1 MFLLPVFPDDVL
13 CLIAGLTAMRL
24 RTFTVVMVLT
34 RPWGLLVSALL
45 GAGLISFSIPL
56 WIWIVI
62 AVFCAALFVLAIK
75 YAPLIE
81 ERIHQWVKRISRKKE
96 DVS

>member
-24 RTFTVVMVLT
+24 RNFTVVMILT

-45 GAGLISFSIPL
+45 GAGLISVSIPL
-56 WIWIVI
+56 WVWIMIGV
-62 AVFCAALFVLAIK
+62 VCVALFVLTIK
-75 YAPLIE
+75 YAPHIE
-81 ERIHQWVKRISRKKE
+81 ERIHLWLKKIMHKKE
-96 DVS
+96 DIS